1 MDRLNTQPEN
11 IKKLSE
17 ILATHFTGN
26 NIITGIKVYKD
37 VLVYLTVK
45 NNNIHFALDVYLDS
59 TIDLVFRNEET
70 RNFYSEY
77 FKYNFD
83 IKNNIL
89 GKEEVLNKIFKISAK
104 NIPDIVEEI
113 ISFLVSIENDSS
125 IYLRKIAENV
135 LTLSQRITEDNQSKI
150 LLDMEIF
157 LKEKQ
162 LSILDT
168 LKLIKERELSIA
180 RFGDGE
186 IRCMVTKNGCGFQK
200 HDWKLMSELMK
211 INQENS
217 DLLVCYPSFLV
228 YENFWLKFW
237 REYWARVKCYIKQD
251 ILGDAMI
258 TRPEAFYLHEHDV
271 SKLWIDIWD
280 NKNICFVTG
289 KSSRLDS
296 SHSLFSNLKNSSHIY
311 TKNNNAYESIDEIY
325 SNCLKQKNIDIF
337 LIALGPT
344 GTALAARLH
353 NSGRRALDIGHL
365 NNSFDTVFEGF
376 VRPEQIY
383 YEKNT

>member
-26 NIITGIKVYKD
+26 NIVTGIKVYKD

-135 LTLSQRITEDNQSKI
+135 LL
-150 LLDMEIF
+150 
-157 LKEKQ
+157 
-162 LSILDT
+162 
-168 LKLIKERELSIA
+168 
-180 RFGDGE
+180 
-186 IRCMVTKNGCGFQK
+186 
-200 HDWKLMSELMK
+200 
-211 INQENS
+211 
-217 DLLVCYPSFLV
+217 
-228 YENFWLKFW
+228 
-237 REYWARVKCYIKQD
+237 
-251 ILGDAMI
+251 
-258 TRPEAFYLHEHDV
+258 
-271 SKLWIDIWD
+271 
-280 NKNICFVTG
+280 
-289 KSSRLDS
+289 
-296 SHSLFSNLKNSSHIY
+296 
-311 TKNNNAYESIDEIY
+311 
-325 SNCLKQKNIDIF
+325 
-337 LIALGPT
+337 
-344 GTALAARLH
+344 
-353 NSGRRALDIGHL
+353 
-365 NNSFDTVFEGF
+365 
-376 VRPEQIY
+376 
-383 YEKNT
+383 